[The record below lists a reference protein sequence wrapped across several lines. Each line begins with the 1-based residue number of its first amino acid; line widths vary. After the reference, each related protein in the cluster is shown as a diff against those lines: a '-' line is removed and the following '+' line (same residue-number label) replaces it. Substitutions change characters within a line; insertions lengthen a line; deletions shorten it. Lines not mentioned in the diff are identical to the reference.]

1 VQVRFSRRL
10 HQEFLHGSARQ
21 NMDLHG
27 HDVDPR
33 PGQSGGREV
42 LPPPMQRGAADQQHA
57 VSEQHQRSDP
67 MVRQGVG
74 EEIGCTDS
82 EEQGS

>member
-1 VQVRFSRRL
+1 
-10 HQEFLHGSARQ
+10 
-21 NMDLHG
+21 
-27 HDVDPR
+27 
-33 PGQSGGREV
+33 
-42 LPPPMQRGAADQQHA
+42 MQRGAADQQHA

>member
-1 VQVRFSRRL
+1 MISTPRTPTMSEHRTAPGVTRNRAPRGDIATGPKFSRK
-10 HQEFLHGSARQ
+10 
-21 NMDLHG
+21 
-27 HDVDPR
+27 
-33 PGQSGGREV
+33 
-42 LPPPMQRGAADQQHA
+42 PMQRGAADQQHA